1 MGVLEYFNRSPF
13 RELVG
18 IELTEAADGHAEGR
32 LELAEKHSSTRAGLV
47 AQGGVTYTLAD
58 SVGGAA
64 VISLYEVPTPTVD
77 FRIDYLR
84 PATDDLYATADVR
97 RDGDETAL
105 VDVEIRDSA
114 GTPIADGRGVY
125 QTSGL
130 PDDAPWDLDH
140 D

>member
-1 MGVLEYFNRSPF
+1 MSILEYFNRSPF

-18 IELTEAADGHAEGR
+18 IEVTEAADGHAEGH
-32 LELAEKHSSTRAGLV
+32 LELAEEHSSTRADLV

-64 VISLYEVPTPTVD
+64 AVSLYEVPTPTVD

-84 PATDDLYATADVR
+84 PATDDLHATGDVR
-97 RDGDETAL
+97 RDGDETAT
-105 VDVEIRDSA
+105 VDVAVHDATGARV
-114 GTPIADGRGVY
+114 ADGRGVY

-130 PDDAPWDLDH
+130 PDDAPWSLDH
-140 D
+140 E